1 MMLCIITIIDNNYRT
16 WIIVYAIIKDEIL
29 DTYKWIFKN
38 ILTEMGS
45 SPRII
50 FTDSDPFIAR
60 SIKDVYPNT

>member
-1 MMLCIITIIDNNYRT
+1 MTCIIIEDKT
-16 WIIVYAIIKDEIL
+16 L
-29 DTYKWIFKN
+29 DTYKWIFEN

-50 FTDSDPFIAR
+50 FTDSYFSMTR